1 MPFQKEV
8 FVFYLQFL
16 VDYVCFWKSTTICT
30 LSLSEYLSSILQFQ
44 PRQKVIS
51 FSYNMDTSGCVNPN
65 FRRPKAPQRNAC
77 FSKGTY
83 HFGLTNIV
91 DTATSLPKRDLHLY
105 LYKFQETKPETLL
118 GRHAKDGPKLYYKQL
133 TAKTY

>member
-44 PRQKVIS
+44 PKQKVIS
-51 FSYNMDTSGCVNPN
+51 FSYNMDTSSGT
-65 FRRPKAPQRNAC
+65 PKKCLLFQGHLSFCSDKTLSTQPHPSPREIFIFTC
-77 FSKGTY
+77 
-83 HFGLTNIV
+83 TN
-91 DTATSLPKRDLHLY
+91 SN
-105 LYKFQETKPETLL
+105 ETKPETLL

-133 TAKTY
+133 TAKTYLHLLMQG